1 MSFVV
6 RGLLVVASLAWPSL
20 AQAQAAPPAASPAPA
35 SPAPASPAASPA
47 GASVRVFMRNEGPPL
62 TFSAHAESKAG
73 DKSPTWCISPCDAR
87 LLPGDYQ
94 LTLNGVKAG
103 DALTLR
109 QPGTLHGE
117 YISHAGAREGAWLA
131 LNVGGIIGGV
141 FITVGI
147 AGSSPTGFALAG
159 GAIAGGTAI
168 FFITYRT
175 DRAKVSFAPDP
186 PPDVR
191 DMPEPATMSGT
202 RHAALEPST
211 LGGAPRGL
219 GFRLVF

>member
-6 RGLLVVASLAWPSL
+6 RGLLGVASLAWPTL
-20 AQAQAAPPAASPAPA
+20 AQAQTAPPAASPAA
-35 SPAPASPAASPA
+35 SSRAP
-47 GASVRVFMRNEGPPL
+47 SVRVFMRNEGPPL
-62 TFSAHAESKAG
+62 TFSAHAESGAG
-73 DKSPTWCISPCDAR
+73 DKHPTWCISPCDAQ

-94 LTLNGVKAG
+94 LKLNGVKAG

-117 YISHAGAREGAWLA
+117 YVSHAGAREGAWLA

-147 AGSSPTGFALAG
+147 ASSSPTGFALAG
-159 GAIAGGTAI
+159 GALVGGTAI
-168 FFITYRT
+168 FFITYRA
-175 DRAKVSFAPDP
+175 DRAKVSFSPDP

-191 DMPEPATMSGT
+191 DMPDPAQMSGT
-202 RHAALEPST
+202 RHAVLEPSS
-211 LGGAPRGL
+211 LGSSTRGL